1 MRKLTLLEKMRSFIT
16 NREFASSNTF
26 FLEFIGMHINKVR
39 YNFMIVD
46 INGGL
51 ANRVCLEKCGIELTF
66 DENGFCNGIDYGMTL
81 ISPMNILKPLALLEA
96 KFINKKIKIYR
107 FGGMRGVTYWLE
119 VCEGEGKPIVEYTS
133 TSSLRNTTKKKIWN
147 I

>member
-1 MRKLTLLEKMRSFIT
+1 MRKLTPLEKMRSFIT

-39 YNFMIVD
+39 HNFMTVD
-46 INGGL
+46 IDDGL
-51 ANRVCLEKCGIELTF
+51 ANRVCLEKCGGIELMF

-81 ISPMNILKPLALLEA
+81 ISPMEILKPLALLEA
-96 KFINKKIKIYR
+96 KFINKKIKIHR
-107 FGGMRGVTYWLE
+107 FGRMRGVTYWLK
-119 VCEGEGKPIVEYTS
+119 VCEGKPIVEYTS
-133 TSSLRNTTKKKIWN
+133 ASSFRNTTRKEIWN